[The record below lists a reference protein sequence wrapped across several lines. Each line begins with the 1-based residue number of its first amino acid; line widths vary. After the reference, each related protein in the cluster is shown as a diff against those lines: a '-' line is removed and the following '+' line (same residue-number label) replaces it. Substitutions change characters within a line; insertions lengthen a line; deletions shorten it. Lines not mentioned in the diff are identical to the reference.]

1 MKARQIAM
9 GGVFAALGVVL
20 MLVGGIIPIGT
31 YAAPMFASL
40 LLIFLLREMPTQ
52 MCVGWYFVV
61 SILSGL
67 LCPDRETAFVFI
79 VLGWYPICRP
89 RLERLRPILRVI
101 LKLLIFNAAI
111 GVLYAIL
118 VFLFQ
123 LEAVVQEFSQTA
135 PIWIVLLLV
144 LGNVTFLIYDL
155 VLGRLT
161 RLLLRKN
168 R

>member
-1 MKARQIAM
+1 MARA
-9 GGVFAALGVVL
+9 
-20 MLVGGIIPIGT
+20 
-31 YAAPMFASL
+31 
-40 LLIFLLREMPTQ
+40 
-52 MCVGWYFVV
+52 
-61 SILSGL
+61 
-67 LCPDRETAFVFI
+67 
-79 VLGWYPICRP
+79 
-89 RLERLRPILRVI
+89 I

-123 LEAVVQEFSQTA
+123 MEAVVQEFSQTA

-161 RLLLRKN
+161 RLLLRKK

>member
-1 MKARQIAM
+1 M
-9 GGVFAALGVVL
+9 GGVFAALAVVL

-40 LLIFLLREMPTQ
+40 LLIILLREMPAQ

-61 SILSGL
+61 SILSAL

>member
-9 GGVFAALGVVL
+9 GGVFAALAVVL

-40 LLIFLLREMPTQ
+40 LLIFLLREMPAQ

-161 RLLLRKN
+161 RLLLRKK